1 MSEIEIR
8 AAGAA
13 DVETLVT
20 LRLEMRRE
28 RETATLTIPETEF
41 ANLLREFFAKSL
53 ETGSFVSYIAWDG
66 ETPAACSGLTL
77 IEVPPS
83 YGDLSGKK
91 GYITNMYTRAAYRKR
106 GIAGKLLDTLREYAA
121 AAGCTK
127 LELNASDAGYGVYK
141 KYGFHDVKNEMELK
155 I

>member
-1 MSEIEIR
+1 MSGLEIR

-28 RETATLTIPETEF
+28 RESAQLSIPETEF
-41 ANLLREFFAKSL
+41 AGLLREFFSTSL
-53 ETGSFVSYIAWDG
+53 EKGNFVSFIAWDG

-83 YGDLSGKK
+83 YGDLTGKK
-91 GYITNMYTRAAYRKR
+91 GYITNMYTRAAYRGR
-106 GIAGKLLDTLREYAA
+106 GIAGKLLDTLREYAVN
-121 AAGCTK
+121 AGCTK

-141 KYGFHDVKNEMELK
+141 KYGFHDVSNEMELK
-155 I
+155 L